1 MNVRQR
7 IPGCAPAQR
16 ALARLLSLAL
26 ATFACTA
33 PLRSDIVVPVPTTP
47 GSDATIKLST
57 PTASLPRFGFA
68 PVRVS
73 IENAAAQERTWVV
86 NFEVGMRNQYPGVTL
101 TGRTITVPAGQT
113 RDTWVFLP
121 VAEPSVDAARVG
133 VGSPWLSS
141 GISGSSGIRVTV
153 NQTAAVTRVTK
164 TVPSPSGLINSE
176 IEIVKA
182 TGVMTEKRTTRT
194 SPPVTIRTP
203 PQPGRDV
210 TYTVDASTGDVS
222 TSFSGPTP
230 SPGASALTGGPR
242 NVFINVLSPSRSS
255 GALGAMAAGRSISS
269 RQPVVTVTDTPT
281 GVTITRVIS
290 VGSAGSLT
298 QRQDIDAKTGVI
310 TTTTI
315 TPNGTSTA
323 PFSSPPARPGMEVT
337 ITIDSTTGGINSQ
350 GTSGPDPT
358 AVPKINIIKTPGA
371 GGFTATGGARGG
383 GGGGGASAGPMAIA
397 PPIVGPVN
405 IYPTVINVE
414 VSGPGVVGGRRVTLP
429 DSARGSPMRP
439 FAVSASLGQ
448 SIRGQLSAV
457 VATAPNLSAVEV
469 AQLPADWRVWS
480 SFAGVILSADEY
492 AALDTGRRGAL
503 RGWVGLGGRLWL
515 VPTASGD
522 ERVEKFGAGLITVL
536 ADPFPSTPVGA
547 DLWIRKI
554 QIYDGTPGLPERD
567 SLSLEKSL
575 IGTSVQNPPGAGTPL
590 AMFLLAFAIVVGPV
604 NLFVFAP
611 VAKRHRLFMTTPL
624 IALIA
629 TLGLGVMILLQDG
642 LGGDGMRRALVVL
655 LPGNNEAA
663 VFQEQAARTGFL
675 TGRSFALADDT
686 QMTVLPLE
694 QYDLRSNFNLRSSE
708 LVRSEGRAAG
718 DWFRNRSRQAQ
729 LVQRLVPT
737 RGRVERVGTAPG
749 GAPIVQS
756 SLATSLR
763 SFVCVDDNGGL
774 WTVAE
779 LPPGKRVT
787 LTRGGTWPAA
797 GSLGGSPRF
806 ADVFAAAVP
815 SSPGRWG
822 ARGGATDLAPIATLS
837 SVHWAEADVIFTGV
851 LEGASAGAKE
861 ATP

>member
-1 MNVRQR
+1 MNVRQK
-7 IPGCAPAQR
+7 IPGGGPAQR
-16 ALARLLSLAL
+16 ALSQLMWLGLAML
-26 ATFACTA
+26 ACTA
-33 PLRSDIVVPVPTTP
+33 PLSADIVLPVPTTP
-47 GSDATIKLST
+47 QSDVTIKLST
-57 PTASLPRFGFA
+57 PTTSLPRFGFA

-86 NFEVGMRNQYPGVTL
+86 NFEVGMRNQYPGVSL

-121 VAEPSVDAARVG
+121 VAEPSVDAAKLG
-133 VGSPWLSS
+133 VGPATWSR
-141 GISGSSGIRVTV
+141 ISGGSGTRVTV
-153 NQTAAVTRVTK
+153 NRTAAATRIMKVT
-164 TVPSPSGLINSE
+164 PSSAGNFISE
-176 IEIVKA
+176 IEIVQA
-182 TGVMTEKRTTRT
+182 TGVMTETRST
-194 SPPVTIRTP
+194 RSGPPVTIRTA

-210 TYTVDASTGDVS
+210 TYTIDPASGNVS
-222 TSFSGPTP
+222 TSFGGP
-230 SPGASALTGGPR
+230 SPAPGSAASTGGPSH
-242 NVFINVLSPSRSS
+242 VYINTLPASRMSGAAGGMAAGGSLSPS
-255 GALGAMAAGRSISS
+255 
-269 RQPVVTVTDTPT
+269 QPVVTVTNTPT
-281 GVTITRVIS
+281 GVTITRVTTI
-290 VGSAGSLT
+290 GRAGSLT
-298 QRQDIDAKTGVI
+298 QRQEIDAKTGVI

-315 TPNGTSTA
+315 SPAGTSMA
-323 PFSSPPARPGMEVT
+323 PFASPPARPGMEVT
-337 ITIDSTTGGINSQ
+337 INVDPTTGNISSH

-358 AVPKINIIKTPGA
+358 AAPKITIVKAPITSGPSGV
-371 GGFTATGGARGG
+371 GGAVGG
-383 GGGGGASAGPMAIA
+383 GGGGTSRPMPVA
-397 PPIVGPVN
+397 PPVVGPVN
-405 IYPTVINVE
+405 IYPTVINVD

-429 DSARGSPMRP
+429 DSSRGSPMRP
-439 FAVSASLGQ
+439 FAVAASLDQ
-448 SIRGQLSAV
+448 SIRGQLSSV
-457 VATAPNLSAVEV
+457 VRGAPNLSAVEV
-469 AQLPADWRVWS
+469 TQLPADWRVWS
-480 SFAGVILSADEY
+480 SFAGVILPADEY
-492 AALDTGRRGAL
+492 AALDAGRRGAL

-515 VPTASGD
+515 SPSASGE
-522 ERVEKFGAGLITVL
+522 ERVEKYGAGLITTL
-536 ADPFPSTPVGA
+536 AHPLSIIQINGEP
-547 DLWIRKI
+547 WITKI
-554 QIYDGTPGLPERD
+554 QVYDGTPGLPEREA
-567 SLSLEKSL
+567 LNLEKSL

-611 VAKRHRLFMTTPL
+611 VSKRHRLFMTTPL

-642 LGGDGMRRALVVL
+642 IGGDGMRRALVVL

-694 QYDLRSNFNLRSSE
+694 QYDLRSNFNLQASE
-708 LVRSEGRAAG
+708 LARADGRASG

-756 SLATSLR
+756 SLATPLR
-763 SFVCVDDNGGL
+763 SFVCVDDHGGL
-774 WTVAE
+774 WTVPE

-806 ADVFAAAVP
+806 TDLFAAAAP
-815 SSPGRWG
+815 NSPGRWG

-851 LEGASAGAKE
+851 LEGAAAGAKE
-861 ATP
+861 AMP